1 MIKLY
6 EWKQYLKTRSDY
18 DICVVIDYIFR
29 SNLDSY
35 TKGVCNENGYKS
47 LEKRRLTQINVCFLG
62 WLLEVF
68 LTVLTGLWTLL
79 QNIGL
84 ARTVAYPYAE
94 FFLSFFRSV
103 VISFV
108 FLLNDEETK
117 TIITE
122 KNWYLGVRHALG
134 LYRIPVDNANR

>member
-1 MIKLY
+1 MK
-6 EWKQYLKTRSDY
+6 ESKYLKTRSDFDTY
-18 DICVVIDYIFR
+18 VVIEFIFR

-35 TKGVCNENGYKS
+35 TKGVYNENGYKS

-117 TIITE
+117 TVITE

-134 LYRIPVDNANR
+134 LYRIPADNENR

>member
-1 MIKLY
+1 MIEFY
-6 EWKQYLKTRSDY
+6 EREYLTTRYDY
-18 DICVVIDYIFR
+18 DICVFIEYIFR

-35 TKGVCNENGYKS
+35 KKGIHNEKGYKS
-47 LEKRRLTQINVCFLG
+47 LEKRRLTSINVCFLG

-84 ARTVAYPYAE
+84 GRTVAYPYAE
-94 FFLSFFRSV
+94 FFISFFRAV

-117 TIITE
+117 TVITE

-134 LYRIPVDNANR
+134 LYRIPDDNANQ